1 MKAMLNIILRV
12 PVLFVREYKLTVHY
26 HEHIGVPVK
35 EIGIVAIF
43 IVFQELGVTQFLYP
57 FFSFQDCLPETC
69 LFQFILNDV
78 IWI

>member
-12 PVLFVREYKLTVHY
+12 PVLFVRECKLTVHY
-26 HEHIGVPVK
+26 HEHVGVPVK

-43 IVFQELGVTQFLYP
+43 IVFQELQFFNP